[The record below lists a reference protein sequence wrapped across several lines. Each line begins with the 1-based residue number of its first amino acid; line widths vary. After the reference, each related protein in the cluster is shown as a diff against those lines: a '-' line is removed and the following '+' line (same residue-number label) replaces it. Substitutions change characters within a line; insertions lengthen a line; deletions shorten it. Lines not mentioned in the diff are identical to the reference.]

1 MRAQTAQRRRD
12 KAASAKKSAPIKNDS
27 PVTSNEYL
35 RTPEAARYVKL
46 SDEYLE
52 AARYRGDGSGPPFVK
67 LERAVIYRKRDL
79 DAWMESKL
87 HAADKPI

>member
-1 MRAQTAQRRRD
+1 MHARTAQKQR
-12 KAASAKKSAPIKNDS
+12 KTKPVKKSAPIKNDS
-27 PVTSNEYL
+27 PVSSDYL
-35 RTPEAARYVKL
+35 RTPEAALYVKL

-52 AARYRGDGSGPPFVK
+52 AARYRGDGSGPPFIK